1 MTKIILTALDSPV
14 VGGLCTLVVA
24 AVVYLTVRSVF
35 CTLSYFN
42 PKDEE
47 EIPE

>member
-1 MTKIILTALDSPV
+1 MIKSILTALDSPI

-24 AVVYLTVRSVF
+24 AVVYLIIRSTF
-35 CTLSYFN
+35 CALSYFN
-42 PKDEE
+42 PEDEE